1 MHALNRIETFLDC
14 LIKITKIPIVD
25 ANDVSA
31 PKYLVPIVLLC
42 STLIL
47 TTAVLFKEN
56 IYGILFA
63 ACKTVIF
70 SELLLLELQFSYI
83 AELINTRFQD
93 VNRRLKEIVCQ
104 MQQEDNMVPYR
115 RLQVAHKIHKIN
127 NSFTTT
133 TNVAK
138 ELNDT
143 ENSLL
148 FLHIV
153 AFIVQF
159 IISATNLL
167 ETSYLRQKITVSSP
181 SSNSRIIYFS
191 CWISYEIV
199 KGLVLIEPSHEHQEQ
214 MKLTRILVAEIM
226 THVTSES
233 DLILDAI
240 TNFYKHL
247 LLNNFAYST
256 MGVFNL
262 ERSLIC
268 KIVGVVIAVI
278 VLFI

>member
-56 IYGILFA
+56 IY
-63 ACKTVIF
+63 
-70 SELLLLELQFSYI
+70 
-83 AELINTRFQD
+83 
-93 VNRRLKEIVCQ
+93 
-104 MQQEDNMVPYR
+104 NMVPYR